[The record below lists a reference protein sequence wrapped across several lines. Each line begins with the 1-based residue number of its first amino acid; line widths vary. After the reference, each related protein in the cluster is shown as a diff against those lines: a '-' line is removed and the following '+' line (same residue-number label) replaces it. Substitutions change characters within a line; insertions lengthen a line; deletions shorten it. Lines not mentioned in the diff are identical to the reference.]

1 MANHRSALKRIR
13 QTEVRTLRNRSHRT
27 HLRHEIKRLR
37 AALEAKDK
45 SAAQSLAAPTL
56 ALIDHSVHTGI
67 LHPNTAARYKSR
79 LTRRLN
85 SLA

>member
-1 MANHRSALKRIR
+1 
-13 QTEVRTLRNRSHRT
+13 LRNRSHRT